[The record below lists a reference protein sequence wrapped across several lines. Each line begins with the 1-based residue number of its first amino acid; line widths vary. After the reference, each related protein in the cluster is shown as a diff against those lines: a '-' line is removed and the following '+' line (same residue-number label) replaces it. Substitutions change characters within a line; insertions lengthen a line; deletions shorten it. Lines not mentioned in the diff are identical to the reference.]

1 MKKLSEKT
9 LASYID
15 TYTSP
20 LGQITLGSNG
30 NELIGLWFDDS
41 KYFGNT
47 LANLYQKKSLPIFD
61 QTKQWLD
68 CYFSGKEPDF
78 TPALKLIGSPF
89 QISVWQILLQIPYG
103 QMMTYGEIAKILAHE
118 RGIKS
123 LSAQAVGGAVGR
135 NPISLIIPCHRI
147 IGSNGNLTGYAA
159 GLDKKAYLLN
169 LEQSNN

>member
-1 MKKLSEKT
+1 MNKLSEKI

-20 LGQITLGSNG
+20 LKQITLGSNG
-30 NELIGLWFDDS
+30 DELMGLWFDDS
-41 KYFGNT
+41 KHFGST
-47 LANLYQKKSLPIFD
+47 LAASYKKKSLPIFE
-61 QTKQWLD
+61 QTKKWLD

-89 QISVWQILLQIPYG
+89 QISVWQILCQIPYG
-103 QMMTYGEIAKILAHE
+103 QVMTYGEIAKILAHE
-118 RGIKS
+118 RGVKS

-135 NPISLIIPCHRI
+135 NPISLIVPCHRI

-159 GLDKKAYLLN
+159 GLDKKLYLLN
-169 LEQSNN
+169 LEQAND

>member
-20 LGQITLGSNG
+20 LGQITLGSSG
-30 NELIGLWFDDS
+30 NELMGLWFDDS
-41 KYFGNT
+41 EYFGNT

-135 NPISLIIPCHRI
+135 NPISLIIPCHRV